1 METIGE
7 VEPSESEQDTQDTE
21 GMDKRE
27 LQKFWQE
34 EMKGSDR
41 RLRKFLR
48 QGGEVVNRY
57 LDKRANEDG
66 GSLSNGPL
74 SSSRLNL
81 FHSNI
86 STLQS
91 MLYGSTPNVEVSRE
105 HADPDDDVARVAS
118 VLFKRILDADTDQSG
133 ADLPTVLKAALQD
146 RLLPGSGWA
155 RVMYNTRFEEQEG
168 YVFNEETQTME
179 MGVEEKLVEETC
191 TPVYVHW
198 QDVRWGWC
206 RIWAEMPWLAFRTY
220 LDKAEATERFGEK
233 KADKLSYKHQ
243 TPIDGTGLGQTDSD
257 ETDTENQKAE
267 IWEIWKK
274 NGREVHW
281 YSKSL
286 DEILDKKDDP
296 LELEGFWP
304 CPMPMMANITTMLLQ
319 PRSDFVIA
327 QDLYNEIDELTSRI
341 RVITRAV
348 KVVGVYDKNA
358 DASVG
363 RMLQEG
369 QENELIPV
377 DNWAM
382 FAEKGGLA
390 GVIDWFPVQEVVET
404 LKTLRSV
411 LSETVGQLYQLTGM
425 NDIMSGGNT
434 EQYTGEGTQQLKA
447 KFGSIRVQALQD
459 EFARFASDLEALKAQ
474 VIAKHFDAATIVE
487 QSNAEFLPDGDKDK
501 IGPALQLMQS
511 DDSKWRIQIRPESI
525 AMIDYAQLKS
535 ERTEFLTAMA
545 TFLQSSQAVIKQVP
559 NSTPILLE
567 MLKWGMAG
575 FKGANYLEGIMDRA
589 IDEAMKAVQNPQ
601 PKEDPAKAAA
611 EAAHGF
617 EMQKIQAKAQADVAV
632 IKQKGQAAMQEE
644 QQDHQNKM
652 SLMQEEFQRDMK
664 LMMEQFNRDVTLVRE
679 NLSAD
684 IQTEQAQSAYAIEEE
699 VIQHENKMEEIETSG
714 EISARQQDGKTN
726 TD

>member
-21 GMDKRE
+21 GMDKKE

-155 RVMYNTRFEEQEG
+155 RVMYNTKFEEQEDF
-168 YVFNEETQTME
+168 VFNEETQMME
-179 MGVEEKLVEETC
+179 MGVEDKLVEETC

-206 RIWAEMPWLAFRTY
+206 RIWAECPWLAFRTY

-243 TPIDGTGLGQTDSD
+243 TPIDGTGIGQTDTD

-501 IGPALQLMQS
+501 IGPALQLMKS

-664 LMMEQFNRDVTLVRE
+664 LMMEQFNKDVTLVRE

-699 VIQHENKMEEIETSG
+699 VIQHENKMQEIETSG

>member
-1 METIGE
+1 M
-7 VEPSESEQDTQDTE
+7 
-21 GMDKRE
+21 
-27 LQKFWQE
+27 
-34 EMKGSDR
+34 
-41 RLRKFLR
+41 
-48 QGGEVVNRY
+48 
-57 LDKRANEDG
+57 
-66 GSLSNGPL
+66 
-74 SSSRLNL
+74 
-81 FHSNI
+81 
-86 STLQS
+86 
-91 MLYGSTPNVEVSRE
+91 
-105 HADPDDDVARVAS
+105 
-118 VLFKRILDADTDQSG
+118 
-133 ADLPTVLKAALQD
+133 
-146 RLLPGSGWA
+146 
-155 RVMYNTRFEEQEG
+155 
-168 YVFNEETQTME
+168 
-179 MGVEEKLVEETC
+179 
-191 TPVYVHW
+191 
-198 QDVRWGWC
+198 
-206 RIWAEMPWLAFRTY
+206 
-220 LDKAEATERFGEK
+220 
-233 KADKLSYKHQ
+233 
-243 TPIDGTGLGQTDSD
+243 
-257 ETDTENQKAE
+257 
-267 IWEIWKK
+267 
-274 NGREVHW
+274 HW

-664 LMMEQFNRDVTLVRE
+664 LMMEQFNKDVTLVRE

-699 VIQHENKMEEIETSG
+699 VIQHENKMQEIETSG